1 MIADFFHQRQLA
13 RIGREVGDRLDANP
27 RVQRVSFDDIS
38 TPMQVYVYQDF
49 LSPAECRDIVC
60 MIDADAI
67 PSELY
72 HSGKDA
78 ESDFRT
84 SYSCNLDRWH
94 PDVLRVDDRLCGL
107 TGIDPRHGETLQGQ
121 RYTKGQQFKPHHD
134 FFHIDQPYWKKE
146 RKAGGQRS
154 WTGMVFLNE
163 PKGGGETGFPQL
175 SFKMMPRTG
184 MLLIWNNMGLEG
196 KPNLNLLHS
205 GNPVT
210 AGTKYIVT
218 KWFRRGF
225 WV

>member
-1 MIADFFHQRQLA
+1 MIADYFHRRQLA
-13 RIGREVGDRLDANP
+13 RTGREVGERLDLHP
-27 RVQRVSFDDIS
+27 RVQRITFDDVS
-38 TPMQVYVYQDF
+38 VPMQVYCYQDF
-49 LSPAECRDIVC
+49 MTRAECRDLIR

-72 HSGKDA
+72 RSGQQD

-94 PDVLRVDDRLCGL
+94 PDVLRIDDRICGL
-107 TGIDPRHGETLQGQ
+107 TGIDSRRGETLQGQ
-121 RYTKGQQFKPHHD
+121 RYAKGQQFKPHHD
-134 FFHIDQPYWKKE
+134 FFHTSQPYWQKE
-146 RKAGGQRS
+146 RKSGGQRS
-154 WTGMVFLNE
+154 WTAMVFLNE
-163 PKGGGETGFPQL
+163 PKGGGETEFPQL
-175 SFKMMPRTG
+175 SFKMIPRTG
-184 MLLIWNNMGLEG
+184 MLLIWNNMGLDG
-196 KPNLNLLHS
+196 RPNLNLLHS